1 MKKIKNLCF
10 RNFKVVKVSG
20 TYYINLSSNT
30 MSILISGEKFYRI
43 QKCDLRK
50 MGMKFLV
57 KPKVPKVPKETSED
71 FVKGMIELGQ
81 IIEMNISKFSELGIK
96 VA

>member
-20 TYYINLSSNT
+20 TYYINLSSNA

-43 QKCDLRK
+43 KKCELRK
-50 MGMKFLV
+50 MGMKFIV
-57 KPKVPKVPKETSED
+57 KPKMPKETSED
-71 FVKGMIELGQ
+71 FVNGMIELGQ